1 MTVIRS
7 IFVFFLHFEL
17 VKVITG
23 PCHGLV
29 CKAQAVTFANQLRDG
44 LYNLLN
50 SSTKMEEL
58 KVSKYSTIM
67 RQKQVLICFYL
78 AFLITSG
85 HATCF
90 SPSSSRIRF
99 LQQILLSLK
108 TLTGANC

>member
-1 MTVIRS
+1 MKAYHITRLHRKQQLDLLFLFLTNILLQMAVIRS

-29 CKAQAVTFANQLRDG
+29 CKAQAATFANQLRDG

-58 KVSKYSTIM
+58 KV
-67 RQKQVLICFYL
+67 
-78 AFLITSG
+78 
-85 HATCF
+85 
-90 SPSSSRIRF
+90 
-99 LQQILLSLK
+99 
-108 TLTGANC
+108 